1 KEYFAS
7 RLSAQMFTSFNEQ
20 RMLELIDEHAQTIEM
35 EIPMHIQRWKGTT
48 SSYGNAMPSESY
60 WRNHVCKIKTFV
72 KARPT
77 ALLSDLQNY
86 GFSGIAQL
94 TLSSYPA
101 AAGNIKIDGLKVP
114 ESFCSSPYL
123 KDIPIQITAENKP
136 GYTFDGWYD
145 LQQNWILNYGAS
157 WKYLDTGVNMD
168 SEWRKLYYDDA
179 NWKNGPAELGY
190 GDDDE
195 ATVLSYGG
203 SSSSKYITSYFRK
216 KIPVSESQIQDGEF
230 FIHLLVDDGAV
241 VYINGAE
248 VIRQNLDCG
257 TVNYQTLAYKTVSGD
272 AEESL
277 TSYCFNKELLVAG
290 ENQLAVEVHQV
301 DKSSSDLSFNLGVSY
316 FSSKEKTLYS
326 LDNKTGFIL
335 TSDRY
340 LSAIYSTENTCMV
353 PSLITDEVTLSIDCS
368 PYMVNEDIIIASSGI
383 LNIDPGVEIWMP
395 EDGNIFV
402 KGQLNSMGTENSPV
416 SFRINPQYN
425 SGNWGGIVFSNTNQI
440 STLQYTIIEDAS
452 NGPNPLLENA
462 AISCFNANLN
472 MDYLT
477 IEKVAGNPIIARYSD
492 ITLSN
497 STLHSEI
504 SGDLINVKYG
514 NAEITNCRFTGNEQ
528 VDTDA
533 IDFDEV
539 ENGVIRNSII
549 TGFYG
554 FNSDDIDLGEDASGI
569 LIDSIVVYNITDKG
583 VSLGQHSSASIKN
596 SVFINCNMGIGVK
609 DSSNVI
615 VENCLFYNNGN
626 AIACFEKNI
635 GLAGGN
641 AYVKNS
647 ILSNSYLDSY
657 FADLE
662 SKLAITYSLSDNLSL
677 PDGYNNVNAN
687 PLFTGPSIYNFSLL
701 AESPAIQSGNNSLG
715 AVDMATLP
723 LTNDLQP
730 PVMISK
736 FFINAN
742 AIQSPEFITL
752 YNPSED
758 KIDVSGYSINRGVT
772 VTIPQN
778 IFIFPKSSIYITDN
792 ANDIFWEGRKTP
804 IIQWTSGQLS
814 NNGEAIQLSDSH
826 GIVIDLL
833 DYSIETGWPLN
844 GFINEEAFVLEHT
857 ELDNHFPQN
866 WTSVKLAD
874 ALSSKAHSVE
884 SDIHV
889 YPNPSAGII
898 HIKTENTQQSEL
910 FIYDYTGVLRGKWDI
925 NNSGITTLDI
935 SAYGPGVY
943 ILKNSAFTKR
953 IILF

>member
-1 KEYFAS
+1 
-7 RLSAQMFTSFNEQ
+7 
-20 RMLELIDEHAQTIEM
+20 
-35 EIPMHIQRWKGTT
+35 
-48 SSYGNAMPSESY
+48 
-60 WRNHVCKIKTFV
+60 
-72 KARPT
+72 
-77 ALLSDLQNY
+77 
-86 GFSGIAQL
+86 
-94 TLSSYPA
+94 
-101 AAGNIKIDGLKVP
+101 
-114 ESFCSSPYL
+114 
-123 KDIPIQITAENKP
+123 
-136 GYTFDGWYD
+136 
-145 LQQNWILNYGAS
+145 
-157 WKYLDTGVNMD
+157 
-168 SEWRKLYYDDA
+168 
-179 NWKNGPAELGY
+179 
-190 GDDDE
+190 
-195 ATVLSYGG
+195 
-203 SSSSKYITSYFRK
+203 
-216 KIPVSESQIQDGEF
+216 
-230 FIHLLVDDGAV
+230 
-241 VYINGAE
+241 
-248 VIRQNLDCG
+248 
-257 TVNYQTLAYKTVSGD
+257 
-272 AEESL
+272 
-277 TSYCFNKELLVAG
+277 
-290 ENQLAVEVHQV
+290 
-301 DKSSSDLSFNLGVSY
+301 
-316 FSSKEKTLYS
+316 
-326 LDNKTGFIL
+326 
-335 TSDRY
+335 
-340 LSAIYSTENTCMV
+340 
-353 PSLITDEVTLSIDCS
+353 
-368 PYMVNEDIIIASSGI
+368 
-383 LNIDPGVEIWMP
+383 
-395 EDGNIFV
+395 
-402 KGQLNSMGTENSPV
+402 
-416 SFRINPQYN
+416 
-425 SGNWGGIVFSNTNQI
+425 
-440 STLQYTIIEDAS
+440 
-452 NGPNPLLENA
+452 
-462 AISCFNANLN
+462 

-549 TGFYG
+549 SGFYG
-554 FNSDDIDLGEDASGI
+554 FNSDAIDLGEEASGI

-635 GLAGGN
+635 GLAGGITLVN
-641 AYVKNS
+641 ILDTV
-647 ILSNSYLDSY
+647 LSNSYLDSY